1 MAWLQLII
9 QTNGSDAAQ
18 FDDLLVELGAVAV
31 TLQDNAD
38 QPLFEPPPG
47 TTPIWEDTRVIGL
60 FEDSIDIDL
69 VIIALKS
76 AVSVTPFPQIKTEAL
91 EDKDWVR
98 EWMDSFKPMCFGS
111 RLWVVPSW
119 LEAPHP
125 DAVNMLLDPGLA
137 FGTGTHQTTALC
149 LRWLDT
155 QDIQD
160 KIVIDYGCGS
170 GILAIAAALL
180 GASAVYCVDNDP
192 QALQATQL
200 NAERNHVS
208 EKIHVFSP
216 QNMPEIQADILLANI
231 LAGPLMELAPRLTSL
246 VAPKGLLALSGILAK
261 QSDDVASHYNTQF
274 KLSPPVQDEDWV
286 RISGIKQH

>member
-1 MAWLQLII
+1 MAWLQLIV
-9 QTNGSDAAQ
+9 QTNGSDAAL

-60 FEDSIDIDL
+60 FTAETNIDL
-69 VIIALKS
+69 IIAALQS
-76 AVSVTPFPQIKTEAL
+76 SLAINPFPQIKTEVL

-98 EWMDSFKPMCFGS
+98 EWMDDFKPMCFGE

-119 LEAPHP
+119 LAPPHP
-125 DAVNMLLDPGLA
+125 EAVNMLLDPGLA

-149 LRWLDT
+149 LRWLD
-155 QDIQD
+155 QQNLQD
-160 KIVIDYGCGS
+160 KTVIDYGCGS

-180 GASAVYCVDNDP
+180 GAKTVICVDNDP

-200 NAERNHVS
+200 NAERNRVTD
-208 EKIHVFSP
+208 KVQVFSP
-216 QNMPEIQADILLANI
+216 ENMPDIQADVLVANI
-231 LAGPLMELAPRLTSL
+231 LAGPLMELSPRLTSL
-246 VAPKGLLALSGILAK
+246 VTSRGLIALSGILAK
-261 QSDDVASHYNTQF
+261 QADEVTSYYSSHFN
-274 KLSPPVQDEDWV
+274 LSPTTQDEDWV
-286 RISGIKQH
+286 RINGTKTS

>member
-9 QTNGSDAAQ
+9 QTNGGDAAQ
-18 FDDLLVELGAVAV
+18 FDDLLIELGAVAV
-31 TLQDNAD
+31 TLVDNAD

-60 FEDSIDIDL
+60 FEDTVDIDL
-69 VIIALKS
+69 VVAALKS
-76 AVSVTPFPQIKTEAL
+76 SVSITPFPQIKTEVL

-98 EWMDSFKPMCFGS
+98 EWMDSFKPMCFGK

-119 LEAPHP
+119 LEAPHA

-149 LRWLDT
+149 LRWLDE
-155 QDIQD
+155 QDLQD
-160 KIVIDYGCGS
+160 KVVIDYGCGS

-180 GASAVYCVDNDP
+180 GASRVYCVDNDP

-200 NAERNHVS
+200 NAERNNVTD
-208 EKIHVFSP
+208 KIHVFAP
-216 QNMPEIQADILLANI
+216 QNMPEIQADVLVANI
-231 LAGPLMELAPRLTSL
+231 LTGPLMELAPRLTSL
-246 VAPKGLLALSGILAK
+246 ITSKGLLALSGILAK
-261 QSDDVASHYNTQF
+261 QAGDVASHYESDF
-274 KLSPPVQDEDWV
+274 SLLPAVQDEDWV
-286 RISGIKQH
+286 RISGKKRS

>member
-9 QTNGSDAAQ
+9 QTNGSDAAL
-18 FDDLLVELGAVAV
+18 FDDQLVELGAVAV

-60 FEDSIDIDL
+60 FEDNVDIES
-69 VIIALKS
+69 VISALKS
-76 AVSVTPFPQIKTEAL
+76 SVSISPFPQLKTEAL

-98 EWMDSFKPMCFGS
+98 EWMDSFHPICFGE

-119 LEAPHP
+119 LEAPDP
-125 DAVNMLLDPGLA
+125 NAVNMLLDPGLA

-149 LRWLDT
+149 LRWLD
-155 QDIQD
+155 QQQLQD

-180 GASAVYCVDNDP
+180 GASQVYCVDNDP
-192 QALQATQL
+192 QALLATQQ
-200 NAERNHVS
+200 NAERNNVS
-208 EKIHVFSP
+208 EKIIVHSP
-216 QNMPEIQADILLANI
+216 ETMGECQADILVANI
-231 LAGPLMELAPRLTSL
+231 LAGPLMELAPRLTAL
-246 VAPKGLLALSGILAK
+246 VAPNGYIALSGILAK
-261 QSDDVASHYNTQF
+261 QTNDVANRYSSAFVLAETI
-274 KLSPPVQDEDWV
+274 QDEDWV
-286 RISGIKQH
+286 RISGQKSG

>member
-9 QTNGSDAAQ
+9 QTNGNDAAL
-18 FDDLLVELGAVAV
+18 FDDCLVELGALAV
-31 TLQDNAD
+31 TLKDNAD

-60 FEDSIDIDL
+60 FDAETDIDL
-69 VIIALKS
+69 IIAALKS
-76 AVSVTPFPQIKTEAL
+76 SVDTTPFPQIKTEAL

-98 EWMDSFKPMCFGS
+98 EWMDSFKPICFGQ

-119 LEAPHP
+119 LEAPNP

-137 FGTGTHQTTALC
+137 FGTGTHQTTSLC
-149 LRWLDT
+149 LRWLDK
-155 QDIQD
+155 QDLQD

-180 GASAVYCVDNDP
+180 GAKTVYCVDNDP

-200 NAERNHVS
+200 NAERNNIS

-216 QNMPEIQADILLANI
+216 EAMPEIQADVLVANI
-231 LAGPLMELAPRLTSL
+231 LAGPLMELAPRLTRL
-246 VAPKGLLALSGILAK
+246 IAPQGSITLSGILAK
-261 QSDDVASHYNTQF
+261 QTSDVTSFYESHF
-274 KLSPPVQDEDWV
+274 DLCPPEQDEDWI
-286 RISGIKQH
+286 RISGSKKS

>member
-9 QTNGSDAAQ
+9 QTNGGDAAQ
-18 FDDLLVELGAVAV
+18 FDDLLIELGAVAV
-31 TLQDNAD
+31 TLLDNAD

-60 FEDSIDIDL
+60 FEDTVNIDL
-69 VIIALKS
+69 VIAALKS
-76 AVSVTPFPQIKTEAL
+76 SVSISPFPQLKTEAL

-98 EWMDSFKPMCFGS
+98 EWMDSFKPMCFGE

-119 LEAPHP
+119 LEAPHA

-149 LRWLDT
+149 LRWLDE
-155 QDIQD
+155 QDLQD

-180 GASAVYCVDNDP
+180 GATRVYCVDNDP

-200 NAERNHVS
+200 NAERNNVTD
-208 EKIHVFSP
+208 KIHVFSP
-216 QNMPEIQADILLANI
+216 QNMPDIQADVLVANI

-246 VAPKGLLALSGILAK
+246 IASHGLLALSGILAK
-261 QSDDVASHYNTQF
+261 QANDVASHYESEFILT
-274 KLSPPVQDEDWV
+274 PAVQDEDWI
-286 RISGIKQH
+286 RISGKKRS